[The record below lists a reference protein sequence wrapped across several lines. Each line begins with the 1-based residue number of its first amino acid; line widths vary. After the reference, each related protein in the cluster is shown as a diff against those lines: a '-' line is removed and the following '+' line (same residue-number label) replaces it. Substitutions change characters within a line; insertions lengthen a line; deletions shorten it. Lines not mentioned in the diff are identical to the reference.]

1 MKPMKNLKLPKK
13 KIVEF
18 CKKHGVQK
26 LSLFGSALRG
36 DFRPES
42 DIDILVVFYPEK
54 RVGLIGLSAMEFELS
69 EIIGQKV
76 DLNTPGF
83 LNKHYRD
90 QVLLEAE
97 VQYDAA

>member
-1 MKPMKNLKLPKK
+1 MQKTRCPK
-13 KIVEF
+13 VVAF
-18 CKKHGVQK
+18 W
-26 LSLFGSALRG
+26 FSASG